1 MTVTIAT
8 LLVLV
13 LYINDVP
20 KEWMGHHENK
30 NGEWVEMGMGGC
42 LKMKRT
48 LKRNGW
54 KDSYTGK
61 TRFVCEKHDVELGL
75 NHEGLI
81 VVKKILTFEKKKKE
95 AVKL

>member
-1 MTVTIAT
+1 MTATIAT

-20 KEWMGHHENK
+20 KEWMGHHENTAGK
-30 NGEWVEMGMGGC
+30 WVEMGMGGC

>member
-1 MTVTIAT
+1 MTATIAT

-20 KEWMGHHENK
+20 KEWMGHHENTAGK
-30 NGEWVEMGMGGC
+30 WVEMGMGGC

-61 TRFVCEKHDVELGL
+61 TRFVCEKHEVELGL
-75 NHEGLI
+75 NHEKVI
-81 VVKKILTFEKKKKE
+81 VVKKILDIKKKKE

>member
-1 MTVTIAT
+1 MTVTIAS

-20 KEWMGHHENK
+20 KEWMGHHENTAGK
-30 NGEWVEMGMGGC
+30 WVEMGMGGC

>member
-20 KEWMGHHENK
+20 KEWMGHHENTAGK
-30 NGEWVEMGMGGC
+30 WVEMGMGGC

-95 AVKL
+95 AVKI